1 MRIRTGLLLAACSLQ
16 LALAGCTGKP
26 SAAQIELLAMGASQ
40 RGDYQAEQRLANWAS
55 QGLPVAQREL
65 ALLYRNRPE
74 MAEAAVGLLR
84 QAAQSGDAEAAF
96 QMGELERSRN
106 GLDMAAQWYRAAGA
120 TGHPKAALA
129 LALMYKNGNGVALDK
144 HQAIRWLE
152 VAANGGNAHAMFLLS
167 NVYADGDGVPA
178 DPKKARQ
185 LLERSADLE
194 YPAAIQ
200 QLALVKQ
207 TGDSLTAR
215 DSAEAAALL
224 QEAAE
229 HRKSNA
235 RRF

>member
-1 MRIRTGLLLAACSLQ
+1 MKIRTGLLLAACSLPF
-16 LALAGCTGKP
+16 ALASCTGKP
-26 SAAQIELLAMGASQ
+26 SSDQIELLAMDASQ
-40 RGDYQAEQRLANWAS
+40 RGDFQAEQRLADWAR
-55 QGLPVAQREL
+55 QGSPVAQREL

-74 MAEAAVGLLR
+74 LADAAAGLLR

-96 QMGELERSRN
+96 QMGELERTRN
-106 GLDMAAQWYRAAGA
+106 ALDIAAQWYRAAGA

-129 LALMYKNGNGVALDK
+129 LALMFKNGNGVALDK
-144 HQAIRWLE
+144 HQAIRWLQ
-152 VAANGGNAHAMFLLS
+152 VAADGGNAHAMFLLS
-167 NVYADGDGVPA
+167 NAYADGDGVKT

-185 LLERSADLE
+185 LLERAADLE

-207 TGDSLTAR
+207 TGDSLTAK
-215 DSAEAAALL
+215 DGAEAAALL

>member
-26 SAAQIELLAMGASQ
+26 SADQIELLAMGASQ
-40 RGDYQAEQRLANWAS
+40 RGDYQAEQRLASWAN
-55 QGLPVAQREL
+55 QGMPVAQREL

-96 QMGELERSRN
+96 QMGELERARN
-106 GLDMAAQWYRAAGA
+106 ALDIAAQWYRAAGA

-129 LALMYKNGNGVALDK
+129 LALMYKNGSGVALDK
-144 HQAIRWLE
+144 HQAVRWLE

-167 NVYADGDGVPA
+167 NAYADGDGVPLDA
-178 DPKKARQ
+178 KKARQ

-207 TGDSLTAR
+207 TGDSLTAK

>member
-16 LALAGCTGKP
+16 LALAGCAGKP